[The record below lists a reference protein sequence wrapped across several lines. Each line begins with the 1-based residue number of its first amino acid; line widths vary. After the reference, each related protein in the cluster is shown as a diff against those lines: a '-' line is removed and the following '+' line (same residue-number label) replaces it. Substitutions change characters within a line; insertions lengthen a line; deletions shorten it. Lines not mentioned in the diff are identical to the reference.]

1 MSSKD
6 NLINKFKGGLI
17 KSFNKIFSNLNEFQS
32 ATTTIDEE
40 YNKVMNTDNIDD
52 LTDKLNN
59 IKNERAD
66 DKYNFYKNKLIFV
79 PSEDYKDIITGILR
93 DEIGDRVYTLKIIV
107 NKDIDEL
114 IIVDPNK
121 I

>member
-1 MSSKD
+1 MNSKD
-6 NLINKFKGGLI
+6 SLINKFKGGLI
-17 KSFNKIFSNLNEFQS
+17 KGFNKIFSNLNEFQS
-32 ATTTIDEE
+32 DTNIIDKQ
-40 YNKVMNTDNIDD
+40 YNKFIDTDSIDD
-52 LTDKLNN
+52 LADKLNN

-79 PSEDYKDIITGILR
+79 PSEDYKDIIAGILR
-93 DEIGDRVYTLKIIV
+93 DEIGDRVNTLKIIV

-114 IIVDPNK
+114 IIVEPDK